1 MSSNEQ
7 QNEKELND
15 LLKKFD
21 ETSESPVV
29 TEQQPATEKGNA
41 EITKV
46 VAEKIVVSLGS
57 FSRMVAR
64 HTQVPEIE
72 LTDEDKKD
80 LTDAIQPLVEMLVD
94 YADYIK
100 YLPLIAFVIGYG
112 MRVSDGFKKKKQQQL
127 PEKPAEKQPEKSTEN
142 PVKSEKSAENPE
154 KPAEKQPETEKQPAE
169 NTEKP
174 AETKP
179 AENEK
184 QPTEPAKSTEN
195 TEKPAEKP
203 ETEPEKSE
211 IENEKP
217 AEKPKEDP
225 EKSASPYG

>member
-1 MSSNEQ
+1 MSNEQ

-21 ETSESPVV
+21 ETSESPVI
-29 TEQQPATEKGNA
+29 EQQQPPATEKGNA
-41 EITKV
+41 EIIKV
-46 VAEKIVVSLGS
+46 VSEKIVISLGS

-112 MRVSDGFKKKKQQQL
+112 MRVSDGLKRKKQQL
-127 PEKPAEKQPEKSTEN
+127 PPENPEKLAEKPKE
-142 PVKSEKSAENPE
+142 PEKSAE
-154 KPAEKQPETEKQPAE
+154 KPVKNDNQP
-169 NTEKP
+169 
-174 AETKP
+174 
-179 AENEK
+179 EK

-195 TEKPAEKP
+195 PEKSAEKP
-203 ETEPEKSE
+203 EIEPEKSE

-217 AEKPKEDP
+217 TP

>member
-1 MSSNEQ
+1 MSNEQ

-41 EITKV
+41 EIIKV
-46 VAEKIVVSLGS
+46 VAEKIVISLGS

-94 YADYIK
+94 YAEYIK

-127 PEKPAEKQPEKSTEN
+127 PEN
-142 PVKSEKSAENPE
+142 PEKSAEKPKEPE
-154 KPAEKQPETEKQPAE
+154 KPAEKPVKNDNQP
-169 NTEKP
+169 
-174 AETKP
+174 
-179 AENEK
+179 EK

-195 TEKPAEKP
+195 PEKSAEKP

-217 AEKPKEDP
+217 KEDP
-225 EKSASPYG
+225 EKSASLYG